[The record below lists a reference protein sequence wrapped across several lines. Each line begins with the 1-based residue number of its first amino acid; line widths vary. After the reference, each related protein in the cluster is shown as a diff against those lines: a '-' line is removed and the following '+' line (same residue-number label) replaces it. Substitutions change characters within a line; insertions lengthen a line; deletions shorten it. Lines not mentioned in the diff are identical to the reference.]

1 MLGEVNNTEHASTM
15 YVIIRFH
22 VKEDVEHI
30 VDLVDSHEDLIHY
43 RDMLLSHD
51 LSLKKVE
58 PLLTNLRAGRCVPI
72 AYNEKYE
79 YYVQYH
85 AVVREPS
92 FQ

>member
-1 MLGEVNNTEHASTM
+1 M

-43 RDMLLSHD
+43 RDTLLSHD
-51 LSLKKVE
+51 LSLKMVE

-72 AYNEKYE
+72 AYNGKYE

-85 AVVREPS
+85 TVVREPS
-92 FQ
+92 FL

>member
-1 MLGEVNNTEHASTM
+1 M

-30 VDLVDSHEDLIHY
+30 VDVVDSHEDLLQY

-58 PLLTNLRAGRCVPI
+58 PLLTNLRVGRCVPI
-72 AYNEKYE
+72 AYNAKYE

-85 AVVREPS
+85 VVVKEPS
-92 FQ
+92 FF